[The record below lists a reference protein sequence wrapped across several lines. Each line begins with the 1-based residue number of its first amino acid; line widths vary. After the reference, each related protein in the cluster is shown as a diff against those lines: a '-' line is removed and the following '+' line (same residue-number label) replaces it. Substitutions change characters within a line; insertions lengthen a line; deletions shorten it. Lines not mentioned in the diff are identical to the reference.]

1 MNTPFKSSR
10 LEVVSSV
17 SVVPEEP
24 WNALARETFYTSHR
38 WLEFVERQPGASSEY
53 VLAWHG
59 DALAAGLPCYEIR
72 TEDNQLCDPVRL
84 ADARV
89 SGARASPPPRPPPRL
104 RGDVPPQARR
114 CRNQIADLAFRY
126 RHRVVPERT
135 GVGALGH
142 LTGARCCIFTAV
154 HPTDAFRGSDNG

>member
-72 TEDNQLCDPVRL
+72 TEDNQFCDPVRL
-84 ADARV
+84 IDGRWRGEYLIAGPRRGCAATFPLRPV
-89 SGARASPPPRPPPRL
+89 AAGTRSPTWRS
-104 RGDVPPQARR
+104 DTA
-114 CRNQIADLAFRY
+114 IAWCLNGREW
-126 RHRVVPERT
+126 ERW
-135 GVGALGH
+135 A
-142 LTGARCCIFTAV
+142 I
-154 HPTDAFRGSDNG
+154 

>member
-72 TEDNQLCDPVRL
+72 TEDNQFCDPVRL
-84 ADARV
+84 IDGRWR
-89 SGARASPPPRPPPRL
+89 GEEIGRAHVWTPDTP
-104 RGDVPPQARR
+104 
-114 CRNQIADLAFRY
+114 
-126 RHRVVPERT
+126 
-135 GVGALGH
+135 
-142 LTGARCCIFTAV
+142 
-154 HPTDAFRGSDNG
+154 

>member
-59 DALAAGLPCYEIR
+59 DALAAGPPCSEIR
-72 TEDNQLCDPVRL
+72 TEDNQFSQPPPPAAAPAGQC
-84 ADARV
+84 AAGG
-89 SGARASPPPRPPPRL
+89 GASAPSPPPPAAA
-104 RGDVPPQARR
+104 ARR
-114 CRNQIADLAFRY
+114 RSPSGPSLPEPDR
-126 RHRVVPERT
+126 RPGVP
-135 GVGALGH
+135 
-142 LTGARCCIFTAV
+142 I
-154 HPTDAFRGSDNG
+154 P